1 MRYSIVEDDL
11 TSRSNPQF
19 RITGDSGIV
28 TLAQTLDRERNDHYN
43 LTIQASDQG
52 TPQLKTRTHLC
63 VKVLDVNDNPPEFVS
78 KLYHALVPELSPVGT
93 TVVKV
98 MATSKDIGVNAE
110 ISYSIVSGNG
120 HNKFAIDSKTGVL
133 SIQESLD
140 YEICKSYFLTVEAI
154 DAGEPPLSNQATINI
169 SVSDGNDNTP
179 VFNQPSYSARIRE
192 DSHIG
197 GKILQVSSLNI
208 LFYIIFF
215 EFGFIFLCYQTTEI
229 SPKSL

>member
-1 MRYSIVEDDL
+1 MCFTGINRKVRYSIVEDGMA
-11 TSRSNPQF
+11 SMSNPHF
-19 RITGDSGIV
+19 KITGDSGIV
-28 TLAQTLDRERNDHYN
+28 TLALALDRERKDHYN

-52 TPQLKTRTHLC
+52 TPQLKTQAHLY

-120 HNKFAIDSKTGVL
+120 HKKFAVESKSGVL
-133 SIQESLD
+133 SIQEPLD
-140 YEICKSYFLTVEAI
+140 FEICKSYFLTVEAV
-154 DAGEPPLSNQATINI
+154 DAGDPPLSNQATINI
-169 SVSDGNDNTP
+169 SVSDGNDNAP

-197 GKILQVSSLNI
+197 GKILQVI
-208 LFYIIFF
+208 LHNMYR
-215 EFGFIFLCYQTTEI
+215 Y
-229 SPKSL
+229 